1 MRQGAMVAWC
11 SYVLAGEERAR
22 GQETQHSVCAPKG
35 RKPGLA
41 MGVTCVNG
49 CWRLWDVGNC
59 VSTQCCPSVPVAKAR
74 QAEKLIDHHSLQAL
88 DLESLP
94 TSQEV
99 PVLCL
104 ERK

>member
-1 MRQGAMVAWC
+1 MRQGAVVVWC
-11 SYVLAGEERAR
+11 SYVLAGEERAS
-22 GQETQHSVCAPKG
+22 GQETQHNVPSQ

-41 MGVTCVNG
+41 MWIPFCVNG
-49 CWRLWDVGNC
+49 CWRLWDVGNYG
-59 VSTQCCPSVPVAKAR
+59 STQCCPSVPVAKAR
-74 QAEKLIDHHSLQAL
+74 QAEKLIDHHSLPAL
-88 DLESLP
+88 DLESLS